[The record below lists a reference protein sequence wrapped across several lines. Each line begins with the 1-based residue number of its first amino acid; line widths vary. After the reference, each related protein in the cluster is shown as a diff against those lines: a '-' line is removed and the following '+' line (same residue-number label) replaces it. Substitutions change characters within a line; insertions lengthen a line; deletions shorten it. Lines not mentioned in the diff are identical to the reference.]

1 MTGGST
7 SGSFTD
13 SVIHKRRQQMKTTV
27 FAAAAAA
34 LVLGAGAATAA
45 DPIFVGHLVDYTG
58 PTSDVGKPYGQ
69 GVADAL
75 AWINKNGGIAGQQL
89 KFETVDYSYNA
100 PRAIATYKKWVGTDK
115 AVAIQGW
122 GTADTEALVG
132 FHAADKI
139 PNFSASYS
147 GHLTDPQGKGPKGTK
162 PAPFNFFYGPS
173 YPDGCRALVQWAAG
187 DAKAKNIAQPKF
199 VHLGDNHPYPN
210 APKEGCAAYAT
221 ELGFQVMP
229 PIQYSLKP
237 GDFKAQCLSLKDSG
251 AHYAFLA
258 NTGGSTISLLK
269 SCETVGVST
278 QFLGNVWAMDEN
290 ALKTAGDAADGVMF
304 VVGGADWKSDA
315 PGMKTVREVSKMSD
329 ATGNEYRP
337 VHYMRGICSV
347 FYMRDAMAAAAKAGA
362 VDGPGIKAAMEQM
375 KGHVPAELQ
384 GVCIPSTWT
393 SEDHRGT
400 TKVFIYRANS
410 KGGQQSISKAG
421 EAEIPRKPE
430 WLGW

>member
-1 MTGGST
+1 MTGGSA
-7 SGSFTD
+7 SSPFTD
-13 SVIHKRRQQMKTTV
+13 FVIHKRRQQMKTTV
-27 FAAAAAA
+27 LAAAAAA
-34 LVLGAGAATAA
+34 LALGAGTASAA
-45 DPIFVGHLVDYTG
+45 DPIFVGHLVDFTG

-75 AWINKNGGIAGQQL
+75 AWINKNGGIAGAPL

-115 AVAIQGW
+115 AIAVQGW

-132 FHAADKI
+132 FVANDKV

-147 GHLTDPQGKGPKGTK
+147 GHLTDPTGKGPKGTK
-162 PAPFNFFYGPS
+162 PAPYNFFYGPS
-173 YPDGCRALVQWAAG
+173 YSDGCRALVQWAAE
-187 DAKAKNIAQPKF
+187 DAKKKNVAKPKF

-210 APKEGCAAYAT
+210 APKEACAAYAT

-251 AHYAFLA
+251 AQYAFLA

-269 SCETVGVST
+269 S
-278 QFLGNVWAMDEN
+278 
-290 ALKTAGDAADGVMF
+290 
-304 VVGGADWKSDA
+304 DA
-315 PGMKTVREVSKMSD
+315 PGMKTVREISKISD
-329 ATGNEYRP
+329 ASGNEYRP
-337 VHYMRGICSV
+337 VHYIRGVCSA
-347 FYMRDAMAAAAKAGA
+347 FYMRDAMVAASKMNGGVTGPNIKAG
-362 VDGPGIKAAMEQM
+362 MEQM
-375 KGHVPAELQ
+375 KDHVPAELP

-393 SEDHRGT
+393 AEDHRGT

-410 KGGQQSISKAG
+410 KGGQQSISKVG
-421 EAEIPRKPE
+421 EADIPRKPE

>member
-1 MTGGST
+1 MKAGSK
-7 SGSFTD
+7 SGSFAD
-13 SVIHKRRQQMKTTV
+13 SVIHKRRQRMKTTML
-27 FAAAAAA
+27 AAAAA
-34 LVLGAGAATAA
+34 LALGAGAASAA
-45 DPIFVGHLVDYTG
+45 DPIVVGHLADYTG
-58 PTSDVGKPYGQ
+58 ATSDVGRPYGQ

-75 AWINKNGGIAGQQL
+75 AFINKNGGIAGRPL

-115 AVAIQGW
+115 VVAIQGW

-132 FHAADKI
+132 FVANDKV
-139 PNFSASYS
+139 PFFSASYS
-147 GHLTDPQGKGPKGTK
+147 GHLTDPAGKGTK
-162 PAPFNFFYGPS
+162 GAKPAPYNFFYGPS
-173 YPDGCRALVQWAAG
+173 YTDGCRALVQWAAD
-187 DAKAKNIAQPKF
+187 DAKKKNLAKPKF
-199 VHLGDNHPYPN
+199 VHMGDNHPYPN
-210 APKEGCAAYAT
+210 APKAACGDYAA
-221 ELGFQVMP
+221 EMGFEVMP
-229 PIQYSLKP
+229 AIQYSLKP

-251 AHYAFLA
+251 AQYAFLA